1 MYYPDLSPH
10 FQIAPAESILALSH
24 TFEINYNNSIP
35 QDPTPGYFVTGK
47 SYKDWVSDEQNLEE
61 TLELLGSVCESGEF
75 DLGTISLAEHSGRLV
90 IVSEALQK
98 RNDDAQWLSLLPTL
112 LDELEWDSLGLI
124 TDRHSKPNHDI
135 FVACNDLQKAGR
147 VVINGHLTLVMLPE
161 ADPGYF
167 PFTLRVK
174 VTVSLTPAIYEPLR
188 ILRNT
193 WTTIE
198 DSQRRLLQFLYPD
211 AALMPDS
218 ETVTNIP
225 FFYSILGPAPHVQ
238 NPAADNAMQP
248 QMLLPTLLP
257 FQRRS
262 VAWLL
267 DREGK
272 MVTPNGQVVEKPAD
286 RGNFSFWERIEEG
299 NRVFFMHRLTG
310 NLALTSP
317 DESPALGAILAE
329 EPGLGKTLE
338 IISLILLNP
347 ASPDRH
353 PGIKRWDPEAN
364 VEVKAVK
371 VFFSSSNFKAIRV
384 FYTGSSDY
392 TYCHTTCPSD
402 AMD

>member
-1 MYYPDLSPH
+1 
-10 FQIAPAESILALSH
+10 
-24 TFEINYNNSIP
+24 
-35 QDPTPGYFVTGK
+35 
-47 SYKDWVSDEQNLEE
+47 
-61 TLELLGSVCESGEF
+61 
-75 DLGTISLAEHSGRLV
+75 
-90 IVSEALQK
+90 
-98 RNDDAQWLSLLPTL
+98 
-112 LDELEWDSLGLI
+112 
-124 TDRHSKPNHDI
+124 
-135 FVACNDLQKAGR
+135 
-147 VVINGHLTLVMLPE
+147 
-161 ADPGYF
+161 
-167 PFTLRVK
+167 
-174 VTVSLTPAIYEPLR
+174 
-188 ILRNT
+188 
-193 WTTIE
+193 
-198 DSQRRLLQFLYPD
+198 
-211 AALMPDS
+211 MPDS

-371 VFFSSSNFKAIRV
+371 VFFFLLILKQSAYLHWFIRLHLL
-384 FYTGSSDY
+384 S
-392 TYCHTTCPSD
+392 HHLP
-402 AMD
+402 